1 MTGENVSDSLAEFAC
16 GQLLFNLKNSKLNY
30 LVRETPYSAYI
41 TIRKTLLKSFD
52 KEAFKAVTNNTSA
65 TIMNVKNVEKENS
78 RLKERNLDL
87 EREHALLKIE
97 YEQIE
102 QKFNDLKD
110 IKNELDEK
118 TEDLLEEN
126 EKLQK
131 CNATF
136 ANDLEKERGRSKL
149 AFDQNKRE
157 ESKEAKEKKD
167 LIDILEVTVENK
179 NSEVNDL
186 REKLSKAFD
195 QIEILKSDSKVQH
208 SFSCQT
214 CDYKASTD
222 ND

>member
-16 GQLLFNLKNSKLNY
+16 GQLLFSLKNSKLNY

-52 KEAFKAVTNNTSA
+52 KKAFEAVTNNTSA
-65 TIMNVKNVEKENS
+65 TNVNVKNVEKENS

-136 ANDLEKERGRSKL
+136 ANDLEKEKGRSKL
-149 AFDQNKRE
+149 VIDQNKSE
-157 ESKEAKEKKD
+157 ESKKAKEKM
-167 LIDILEVTVENK
+167 I
-179 NSEVNDL
+179 
-186 REKLSKAFD
+186 
-195 QIEILKSDSKVQH
+195 
-208 SFSCQT
+208 
-214 CDYKASTD
+214 
-222 ND
+222 